1 MLFQIHHLA
10 IPSLCFED
18 RQEFCPDD
26 LIFLHSIIRVSR
38 LYKRSFLY
46 HPQKQAKMNKKP
58 YICNKVKSN
67 DYV

>member
-10 IPSLCFED
+10 IPSLCFEA
-18 RQEFCPDD
+18 RQEFCPDF
-26 LIFLHSIIRVSR
+26 ISIIRVSR
-38 LYKRSFLY
+38 LYKRSFLH
-46 HPQKQAKMNKKP
+46 HPQKQAKLNEKP